1 MLTPLTAA
9 KIDAGLLQL
18 EIDQRTGQA
27 PPPGEVSLADLA
39 SRAGVSEATI
49 LDLQRLALAK
59 LARALRADGLPPHLA
74 SLACSLI
81 DDPEQPE
88 LF

>member
-1 MLTPLTAA
+1 MLTELTAA

-18 EIDQRTGQA
+18 ELDQRTGKA

-39 SRAGVSEATI
+39 QRAGVSEATI

-59 LARALRADGLPPHLA
+59 LARALRADGLPPHLSGA
-74 SLACSLI
+74 VCRLI
-81 DDPEQPE
+81 DDPQQPE

>member
-1 MLTPLTAA
+1 MLTELTAA

-18 EIDQRTGQA
+18 EIDQRTGAA

-39 SRAGVSEATI
+39 TRAGVSEATI

-74 SLACSLI
+74 GAVCPLI
-81 DDPEQPE
+81 DDPQQPE

>member
-1 MLTPLTAA
+1 MLTELTAA
-9 KIDAGLLQL
+9 RIDAGLLQL
-18 EIDQRTGQA
+18 EIDQRTGHA

-39 SRAGVSEATI
+39 TRAGVSEATI

-59 LARALRADGLPPHLA
+59 LARGLRADGLPPHLA
-74 SLACSLI
+74 RCVCNLI
-81 DDPEQPE
+81 DDPRQPE

>member
-1 MLTPLTAA
+1 LLSLNRTWSQWCRAELGISDDTANRL
-9 KIDAGLLQL
+9 I
-18 EIDQRTGQA
+18 ETY
-27 PPPGEVSLADLA
+27 
-39 SRAGVSEATI
+39 EATI

-74 SLACSLI
+74 GAVCRLI
-81 DDPEQPE
+81 DDPQPPE